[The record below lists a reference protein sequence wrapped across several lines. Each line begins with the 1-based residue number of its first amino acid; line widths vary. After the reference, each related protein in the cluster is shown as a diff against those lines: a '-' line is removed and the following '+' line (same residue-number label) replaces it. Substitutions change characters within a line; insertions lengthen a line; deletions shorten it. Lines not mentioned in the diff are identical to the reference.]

1 MTPVFRF
8 LSPISLPRKH
18 FVHLGSSFFLSS
30 LLFLPLICPDPYEDM
45 DLLLYSTA
53 YRFLQF
59 LLLDDK
65 NVFVPNQIVVSASSS
80 PSCVARKAS
89 ILTRIRLYLVLGSI
103 ARSPSRLV
111 SRGTPNFGFAPLHS
125 SSASIPFTR

>member
-30 LLFLPLICPDPYEDM
+30 LLFLPLISPDPYEDM
-45 DLLLYSTA
+45 DLLLYSTT

-59 LLLDDK
+59 LLLDNK
-65 NVFVPNQIVVSASSS
+65 NVFVAESNCRFCLFISLVCGPKSEYPDSHPPLSRPRLHCSLAFSSRVSW
-80 PSCVARKAS
+80 
-89 ILTRIRLYLVLGSI
+89 
-103 ARSPSRLV
+103 
-111 SRGTPNFGFAPLHS
+111 HS
-125 SSASIPFTR
+125 

>member
-30 LLFLPLICPDPYEDM
+30 LLFLPLISPDPYEDM
-45 DLLLYSTA
+45 DLLLYSTT

-59 LLLDDK
+59 LLLDNK
-65 NVFVPNQIVVSASSS
+65 NVFVAESNCRFCLFISLVCGPKSEY
-80 PSCVARKAS
+80 PD
-89 ILTRIRLYLVLGSI
+89 RIRLYLVLGPI
-103 ARSPSRLV
+103 ARSPSCLV
-111 SRGTPNFGFAPLHS
+111 SRGTPIFGFAPLHS